1 MKKIWSGSFRRR
13 LFWAFL
19 AAAMVTRL
27 VKQEPEISGSAKAMC
42 PRKAGESRSRHP
54 VTREEDSSLLL

>member
-1 MKKIWSGSFRRR
+1 
-13 LFWAFL
+13 
-19 AAAMVTRL
+19 MVTRL